1 MIDVT
6 IIVPVYNVKPYLKK
20 CLDSLV
26 QQDYDKNKIEIF
38 VIDDFSTDGS
48 DEIIKEYEQK
58 YNFITTRYLE
68 KNCGVSYARNIGI
81 KECNGEYIM
90 FCDSDDT
97 YEKNAV
103 SIFMKKVKEKN
114 ADFIT
119 ANYYIT
125 SGNKDIKVDTS
136 NYFSKDTITKKEI
149 VSYMTLTSCS
159 KIIKRSLFID
169 NNIYYPED
177 IKRCEELTVIP
188 VVAYLSKNP
197 IAIDDTLYHYYQRKK
212 SASNSNK
219 KLKKEDFNFFNVT
232 FERFEK
238 YIDKNKYGQEL
249 EFRFID
255 HIVYGKILVMLKA
268 NINSK
273 EVKNEID
280 NIKEKYP
287 DLLNNEY
294 IKKYNKMKIIFIKL
308 INYKIIF
315 LARMFAKLHE
325 IITG

>member
-26 QQDYDKNKIEIF
+26 QQDYNKNKIEIF
-38 VIDDFSTDGS
+38 IIDDFSTDGS

-68 KNCGVSYARNIGI
+68 KNCGVSHARNIGI
-81 KECNGEYIM
+81 KECKGEYIM

-103 SIFMKKVKEKN
+103 SIFMKKVKEEN

-136 NYFSKDTITKKEI
+136 SYFSKDTITKKEI
-149 VSYMTLTSCS
+149 ISYMTLTSCS

-169 NNIYYPED
+169 NNVYYPED

-188 VVAYLSKNP
+188 VVAYLSKKP
-197 IAIDDTLYHYYQRKK
+197 MAIDDTLYHYYQRKK

-219 KLKKEDFNFFNVT
+219 KLKKKDFNFFNVT

-238 YIDKNKYGQEL
+238 YIDKNKYKQEL

-255 HIVYGKILVMLKA
+255 HIVYGKMLVMLKA

-273 EVKNEID
+273 EIKNDID

-294 IKKYNKMKIIFIKL
+294 IKKYNKIKIIFIKL

-325 IITG
+325 ILTG

>member
-1 MIDVT
+1 
-6 IIVPVYNVKPYLKK
+6 
-20 CLDSLV
+20 
-26 QQDYDKNKIEIF
+26 
-38 VIDDFSTDGS
+38 
-48 DEIIKEYEQK
+48 
-58 YNFITTRYLE
+58 
-68 KNCGVSYARNIGI
+68 
-81 KECNGEYIM
+81 
-90 FCDSDDT
+90 
-97 YEKNAV
+97 
-103 SIFMKKVKEKN
+103 MKKVKEEN

-136 NYFSKDTITKKEI
+136 SYFSKDTITKKEI
-149 VSYMTLTSCS
+149 ISYMTLTSCS

-169 NNIYYPED
+169 NNVYYPED

-188 VVAYLSKNP
+188 VVAYLPKKP
-197 IAIDDTLYHYYQRKK
+197 MAIDDTLYHYYQRKK

-219 KLKKEDFNFFNVT
+219 KLKKKDFNFFNVT

-238 YIDKNKYGQEL
+238 YIDKNKYKQEL

-255 HIVYGKILVMLKA
+255 HIVYGKMLVMLKA

-273 EVKNEID
+273 EIKNDID

-294 IKKYNKMKIIFIKL
+294 IKKYNKIKIIFIKL

-325 IITG
+325 ILTG